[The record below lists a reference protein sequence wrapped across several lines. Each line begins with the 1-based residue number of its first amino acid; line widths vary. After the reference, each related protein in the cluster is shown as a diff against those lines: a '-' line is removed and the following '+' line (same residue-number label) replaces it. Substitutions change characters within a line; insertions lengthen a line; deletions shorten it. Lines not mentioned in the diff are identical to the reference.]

1 MKTAVFVGHARAP
14 SNSVTG
20 QISKVIQVVME
31 IDKVYW
37 DHRVRRRERRFAR
50 VPPVSRQHDGRSEPH
65 G

>member
-31 IDKVYW
+31 IDKVNGTSY
-37 DHRVRRRERRFAR
+37 
-50 VPPVSRQHDGRSEPH
+50 PPT
-65 G
+65 